1 MYFLDL
7 STEKREISDA
17 SFEMSLLLSKVGGN
31 MASMCGLSFD
41 INTQLRGFKVY
52 FENFFDVCSTLNE

>member
-17 SFEMSLLLSKVGGN
+17 SLEMSLLLSKVGGN
-31 MASMCGLSFD
+31 IASMCGLRFD
-41 INTQLRGFKVY
+41 FNTKLRGFKVY
-52 FENFFDVCSTLNE
+52 FENFIDVCSTLNE

>member
-1 MYFLDL
+1 MEETQCKVVLIMYFLDL

-31 MASMCGLSFD
+31 MASMCGLRFD
-41 INTQLRGFKVY
+41 FNTQLRGFKV
-52 FENFFDVCSTLNE
+52 F

>member
-17 SFEMSLLLSKVGGN
+17 SFEMSLLCSKVGGN
-31 MASMCGLSFD
+31 MASKCGLRFD
-41 INTQLRGFKVY
+41 FNTQLRGFKVY
-52 FENFFDVCSTLNE
+52 FENFSDVCSTPNE